1 MGAVNS
7 AEERA
12 PGLRRLWRGL
22 DWRARL
28 VLMAVVVDSLGTG
41 AVLPF
46 YIVYYRDVAH
56 VPVPHIGFLIALP
69 LVLGALA
76 AAPVG
81 YGTDRVGIGPVLVVG
96 SVLATVAQLVTATA
110 TSEFGFGVGLALLG
124 LGMVAVNVATAT
136 LIGQT
141 VPAQLRQAFFGIRFM
156 TMNVCFA
163 LSGAL
168 VAFYLTLDHPQ
179 RFRQA
184 FVVDAMSWLLALGL
198 FMIVVAHMRASGV
211 SSVTPHGSDSGP
223 EPASPSP
230 GYLALLA
237 RSSTLPLVGLAFLLG
252 LVGYPQLNVA
262 LPALARYEGASPTSI
277 GVAFAVNG
285 LVIVAAQLFVVV
297 RLHRVRRTR
306 ALAAT
311 AALWA
316 IVWVMAGLLGVV
328 HGGVAATLVLAL
340 CTGVFALGETLMQPT
355 LPAITNDVANDED
368 RGRFNALT
376 NGAEVSSF
384 VVGSLT
390 AGLLIGAGLI
400 PWLLIGLVALCAG
413 AGVLSVRVLEPRLP
427 RDSNGAFALPVAA
440 VPADLPP
447 GHV

>member
-1 MGAVNS
+1 MGSGDSV
-7 AEERA
+7 EERV

-28 VLMAVVVDSLGTG
+28 VLLAVVVDSLGTG

-56 VPVPHIGFLIALP
+56 VPVPHIGLLIALP
-69 LVLGALA
+69 FLLGALA

-81 YGTDRVGIGPVLVVG
+81 YGTDHLGIGPVLVVG
-96 SVLATVAQLVTATA
+96 SLLAAAAQLVTATA
-110 TSEFGFGVGLALLG
+110 TTEFGFGAGLALLG
-124 LGMVAVNVATAT
+124 LGMVGVNVATAT

-141 VPAQLRQAFFGIRFM
+141 VPSRLRQPFFGIRFM

-163 LSGAL
+163 LSGAV
-168 VAFYLTLDHPQ
+168 VAFYLTLDHPE

-184 FVVDAMSWLLALGL
+184 FFVDALSWLLALAL
-198 FMIVVAHMRASGV
+198 FMVVVIQGTASRVSAHTESSGSKV
-211 SSVTPHGSDSGP
+211 GP
-223 EPASPSP
+223 AAPSP
-230 GYLALLA
+230 GYLSLLR
-237 RSSTLPLVGLAFLLG
+237 RSSTLPLVSLAFLLG

-262 LPALARYEGASPTSI
+262 LPALARYEGASPPSI
-277 GVAFAVNG
+277 GIAFAVNG

-297 RLHRVRRTR
+297 RLQQVRRTR

-316 IVWVMAGLLGVV
+316 MVWAVAGLLGVV
-328 HGGVAATLVLAL
+328 HGGVAATVVLAL
-340 CTGVFALGETLMQPT
+340 CTGVFAIGETLMQPT
-355 LPAITNDVANDED
+355 LPAITNDVADDQD

-384 VVGSLT
+384 VLGSLV

-400 PWLLIGLVALCAG
+400 PWLLVGLIAACACAG
-413 AGVLSVRVLEPRLP
+413 ALSIGILEPRLP
-427 RDSNGAFALPVAA
+427 RGSNGVTALATTA
-440 VPADLPP
+440 TPATPQSGNL
-447 GHV
+447 